1 MEHKGYPAGEI
12 PETLQLCLQ
21 SHEECCPGD
30 CLAFVAKLDREA
42 VGVTA
47 PCHSHQLKT

>member
-21 SHEECCPGD
+21 VKKLEEEITC
-30 CLAFVAKLDREA
+30 AQ
-42 VGVTA
+42 
-47 PCHSHQLKT
+47 CHIF